1 MTAALDKL
9 GMRSTA
15 FAAFRVELMASL
27 SNHEVVALC
36 AAVTMPRTHAT
47 LPRLFITP
55 DLATGTQIALDKDQ
69 SLYLAAVL
77 RKTVGDEVVLFNG
90 RDGAWLARLS
100 SDAKKSVMLD
110 LVEQIAPQTPPSDR
124 WYGFAPLK
132 TERLDYVIQK
142 AVEMGAGTIQP
153 VMTQFT
159 QVHRLKTDRLHANA
173 IEAAEQCEVLSVPE
187 IAAEI
192 TLEKLLADWPS
203 QHAVRKLIFADE
215 GAASASPIETLTA
228 LKGEKI
234 GLLIGPEGG
243 FSESEREKLR
253 ALPFVVPISL
263 GPRILRADTAAV
275 AAMAVIQATIGDWR

>member
-1 MTAALDKL
+1 
-9 GMRSTA
+9 
-15 FAAFRVELMASL
+15 
-27 SNHEVVALC
+27 
-36 AAVTMPRTHAT
+36 MPRSHAS
-47 LPRLFITP
+47 LPRLFVDF
-55 DLATGTQIALDKDQ
+55 DLAAAADLSLNKDQ

-77 RKTVGDEVVLFNG
+77 RKSVGDDVVLFNG
-90 RDGAWLARLS
+90 RDGAWLCRLT
-100 SDAKKSVMLD
+100 SDSKKSVTLSA
-110 LVEQIAPQTPPSDR
+110 LETIAAQTPKSDF

-132 TERLDYVIQK
+132 SERLDYVVQK

-203 QHAVRKLIFADE
+203 QHGSRKLIFADE
-215 GAASASPIETLTA
+215 SAASASPIETLSA